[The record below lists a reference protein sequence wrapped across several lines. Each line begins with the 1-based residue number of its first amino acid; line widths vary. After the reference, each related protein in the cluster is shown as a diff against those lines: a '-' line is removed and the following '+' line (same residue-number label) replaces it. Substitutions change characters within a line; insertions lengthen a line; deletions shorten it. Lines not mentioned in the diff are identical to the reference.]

1 MTKTPKKEE
10 APIHLLRKPRGKAPA
25 PLTGDELKA
34 YSEKPDFEL
43 MDDLAASVGGLAYEL
58 YHAKPYEPPD
68 AADKSPAKPKR
79 T

>member
-1 MTKTPKKEE
+1 
-10 APIHLLRKPRGKAPA
+10 
-25 PLTGDELKA
+25 
-34 YSEKPDFEL
+34 